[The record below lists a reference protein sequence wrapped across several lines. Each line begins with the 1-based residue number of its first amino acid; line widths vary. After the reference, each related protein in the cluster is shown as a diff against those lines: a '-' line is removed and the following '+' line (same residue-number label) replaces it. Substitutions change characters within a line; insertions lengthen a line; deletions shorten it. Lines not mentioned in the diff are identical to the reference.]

1 MTTKPNSTTC
11 PFTIVGLDENPFRQL
26 CYPYSKKMNGAG
38 TNKDKAIVVDKMVSG
53 KSGPVVPTP
62 TAAVRSLPV
71 PPISSEEQQRA
82 MKRQEA
88 MLAHYKENMDKK
100 PAAKQVTPENKKKR
114 AVEEEQ
120 QGRALRK

>member
-1 MTTKPNSTTC
+1 MTIKPNITT
-11 PFTIVGLDENPFRQL
+11 FTSIIVGIDKNPFIQH
-26 CYPYSKKMNGAG
+26 CYPYSNKMNGAG
-38 TNKDKAIVVDKMVSG
+38 TNKDKAIVVDKVISG
-53 KSGPVVPTP
+53 NSGPVVPTP
-62 TAAVRSLPV
+62 AAVVRSLPV
-71 PPISSEEQQRA
+71 PLISAKDQQRA